1 MPTLL
6 GVATLLQK
14 LFGQCNM
21 KMQTAIKQIQK
32 EADFQGSTFV
42 EVLED
47 IQKYGKMLYSEK
59 TMDAYQTVIFN
70 GQFFN
75 ESPIDIALYNK
86 DMMEME

>member
-1 MPTLL
+1 MIPRIIAHL
-6 GVATLLQK
+6 AQNRI
-14 LFGQCNM
+14 GQCNM

-32 EADFQGSTFV
+32 ECDFMGLGFV

-47 IQKYGKMLYSEK
+47 IQKHGKMLYCEK
-59 TMDAYQTVIFN
+59 TMDAYQTVISN

-75 ESPIDIALYNK
+75 ESPIDIALFNK

>member
-1 MPTLL
+1 MILRIIARL
-6 GVATLLQK
+6 AQYLI
-14 LFGQCNM
+14 GQCNM
-21 KMQTAIKQIQK
+21 KMQTAINQIQK
-32 EADFQGSTFV
+32 ESDFQGLTFI

-59 TMDAYQTVIFN
+59 TMDAYQTVISN

>member
-1 MPTLL
+1 MILRIIAHL
-6 GVATLLQK
+6 AQNLI
-14 LFGQCNM
+14 GQCNM

-32 EADFQGSTFV
+32 EADFQGFTFV

-47 IQKYGKMLYSEK
+47 IQEYGKMLYSEK
-59 TMDAYQTVIFN
+59 TMDAYQTVITN

>member
-21 KMQTAIKQIQK
+21 KMQTAIKQIKK
-32 EADFQGSTFV
+32 ECDFQGLGFV

-47 IQKYGKMLYSEK
+47 IQKYGRMLYSEK
-59 TMDAYQTVIFN
+59 TMDAYQTVISN

>member
-1 MPTLL
+1 MIRQSIARLPLNL
-6 GVATLLQK
+6 I
-14 LFGQCNM
+14 GQCNM

-32 EADFQGSTFV
+32 EADFQGLTFIK
-42 EVLED
+42 VLED
-47 IQKYGKMLYSEK
+47 IQEYGRMLYSEK
-59 TMDAYQTVIFN
+59 TMDAYQTVITN

>member
-1 MPTLL
+1 MIPRIIAHL
-6 GVATLLQK
+6 AQNH
-14 LFGQCNM
+14 FGQCNM
-21 KMQTAIKQIQK
+21 KMQTAIKQIHK
-32 EADFQGSTFV
+32 ECDFMGLGFV

-47 IQKYGKMLYSEK
+47 IQKHGKMLYCEK
-59 TMDAYQTVIFN
+59 TMDAYQTVISN

>member
-1 MPTLL
+1 MILRIIARL
-6 GVATLLQK
+6 DQNH
-14 LFGQCNM
+14 FGQCNM

-32 EADFQGSTFV
+32 ECDFMGLSFV

-47 IQKYGKMLYSEK
+47 IQKHGKMLYCEK
-59 TMDAYQTVIFN
+59 TMEAYQTVISN
-70 GQFFN
+70 GQFFD

>member
-1 MPTLL
+1 
-6 GVATLLQK
+6 
-14 LFGQCNM
+14 
-21 KMQTAIKQIQK
+21 MQTAIKQIQK
-32 EADFQGSTFV
+32 ECDFQGLGFV

-59 TMDAYQTVIFN
+59 TMDAYQTVISN

>member
-1 MPTLL
+1 MILRIIAHL
-6 GVATLLQK
+6 AQNH
-14 LFGQCNM
+14 FGQCNM
-21 KMQTAIKQIQK
+21 KMQTAINQIQK
-32 EADFQGSTFV
+32 ESDFQGLTFI

-59 TMDAYQTVIFN
+59 TMNAYQTVIFN
-70 GQFFN
+70 GQFIN